1 MTTDLFATSKTI
13 NLPITTEVRGQ
24 VWRLFTYDYM
34 TQDGMFSGYLYALDM
49 GHAEQLLSEMKATAV
64 LSGQMI
70 ESIDAAMQ
78 EPRAAEGPIPCPQCG
93 QAPKVSTDNEGWTV
107 IHCCRSISRYPTKPQ
122 AIEGWKDLIAWAGGG
137 SPGK

>member
-1 MTTDLFATSKTI
+1 MTTDLFATSKII

-24 VWRLFTYDYM
+24 VWHLFTYDYM

-70 ESIDAAMQ
+70 ESIDAA
-78 EPRAAEGPIPCPQCG
+78 AEIGRTNG
-93 QAPKVSTDNEGWTV
+93 NEGEHYEQT
-107 IHCCRSISRYPTKPQ
+107 
-122 AIEGWKDLIAWAGGG
+122 
-137 SPGK
+137 